1 MVKNLGKTLLG
12 IAALVVGVSCGQQDF
27 LLAPASVD
35 YQAKVT
41 WNNKVDILWVIDN
54 TPSMNKHQTVLAQR
68 SSEFLQ
74 GLLGR
79 KMDFRIAATT
89 VDMRSG
95 STRGAFVGSPSVIT
109 PTTANIY
116 NAFNEKIMI
125 PEEAYDAEQGLAAMK
140 RAFEIRG
147 TTNAGFFRDDAL
159 LVVIVVSNEEDTSPD
174 NAGDYIQFLDT
185 IKPRTPM
192 GDRNWVFHFIGVTG
206 AAGENCST
214 YGNYTEPG
222 FRYMDL
228 VNSSGGAKTTI
239 CTGDFAAALA
249 GVEKR
254 IYDTASRFYL
264 DRVPDESTIAVYINS
279 TLIPQDAANGWTYNS
294 ADNSIQLHGTAIART
309 DVNLQIY
316 YQPIGSK

>member
-1 MVKNLGKTLLG
+1 MLKKLSHILVVTGTLLC
-12 IAALVVGVSCGQQDF
+12 ACGQQDF
-27 LLAPASVD
+27 MLGQAGLN
-35 YQAKVT
+35 YQANVT

-68 SSEFLQ
+68 SGEFLQ
-74 GLLGR
+74 GLIGR
-79 KMDFRIAATT
+79 KLDFRIAATT

-95 STRGAFVGSPSVIT
+95 GTRGAFIGSPAVLT
-109 PTTANIY
+109 PSTPNIF
-116 NAFNEKIMI
+116 NAFNAKITVA
-125 PEEAYDAEQGLAAMK
+125 EDAYDLEQGLAAMK
-140 RAFEIRG
+140 RSFELR
-147 TTNAGFFRDDAL
+147 TSTNQGFFRDDAL
-159 LVVIVVSNEEDTSPD
+159 LVVVAVSNEDDGSPD
-174 NAGDYIQFLDT
+174 NSADYISFLDS
-185 IKPRTPM
+185 IKPRTPV
-192 GDRNWVFHFIGVTG
+192 GERNWVLHFIGVTG

-228 VNSSGGAKTTI
+228 VNNSGGAKTTI

-264 DRVPDESTIAVYINS
+264 DRTPAIGSIQVLINGKVVPE
-279 TLIPQDAANGWTYNS
+279 DAANGWTYNA

-309 DVNLQIY
+309 DVNIQIY
-316 YQPIGSK
+316 YQPTEVK